1 MYAIVEVGSQQ
12 FKVSEGDIIDVQTI
26 DSEIGKTLT
35 LNPVLLYSKGS
46 TVKVGQ
52 PHLKD
57 VKVTVKVIDHK
68 KDKKVIAF
76 KYWRR
81 KDSALKKG
89 HRQKLTALSI
99 VSIETKE

>member
-12 FKVSEGDIIDVQTI
+12 FKVSEGDLIDVQTV
-26 DSEIGKTLT
+26 DQKEGKAFSLS
-35 LNPVLLYSKGS
+35 PVLLYSKGT

-57 VKVTVKVIDHK
+57 VKVTAKVVEHK
-68 KDKKVIAF
+68 KGEKVIAF

-81 KDSALKKG
+81 KDNALKKG
-89 HRQKLTALSI
+89 HRQNLTSLSI